1 MSVMTAAEMIQA
13 AIAAHPD
20 RRITFAEFMQLALYH
35 PELGYYSNR
44 ARQIGAS
51 GDFFTSS
58 HLGSAFGELLAEQFV
73 QMWEIL
79 DRPQP
84 FTLVEMGAGQGL
96 LAQDIISA
104 IAQQAPDCLAHLDY
118 VIVETAPGLIE
129 VQQQQLRDWGTKIR
143 WQSLDE
149 LALNPI
155 VGCCF
160 SNELLDALAVHQ
172 VEFVA
177 SQLQEVY
184 VTVQDR
190 QFIEVLADPST
201 PELATYFDQFATPP
215 VGDRY
220 PDRYR
225 TEVNLAAL
233 TWVKQVAAALQQGYV
248 LTIDYG
254 YPAERYYSPVRAHGT
269 LQCYYQHGRHNDP
282 YQNVGQQDIT
292 AHVNFTAIERQG
304 SACGLET
311 IGLTQQSIFLMAL
324 GLGERIAAVGQ
335 SDSRD
340 PQEILDRLKQR
351 DMLHQLINPMGLGNF
366 GVLIQSQKLLPEMA
380 SVTLKGLNSPIGLG
394 YF

>member
-1 MSVMTAAEMIQA
+1 V
-13 AIAAHPD
+13 
-20 RRITFAEFMQLALYH
+20 
-35 PELGYYSNR
+35 
-44 ARQIGAS
+44 
-51 GDFFTSS
+51 
-58 HLGSAFGELLAEQFV
+58 QFV
-73 QMWEIL
+73 EMWEIL
-79 DRPQP
+79 GRPAP

-96 LAQDIISA
+96 LAQDIGQA
-104 IAQQAPDCLAHLDY
+104 IAQLAPACWADLDY
-118 VIVETAPGLIE
+118 VIVETAPGLIAL
-129 VQQQQLRDWGTKIR
+129 QQRQLEAWGSQVR

-149 LALNPI
+149 LSVNPI

-172 VEFVA
+172 VEFLGGV
-177 SQLQEVY
+177 
-184 VTVQDR
+184 
-190 QFIEVLADPST
+190 VLGDPST
-201 PELATYFDQFATPP
+201 PKLAAYFEQFAPLP

-233 TWVKQVAAALQQGYV
+233 NWVNQVAAALKQGYV

-254 YPAERYYSPVRAHGT
+254 YPADRYYSPVRDHGT
-269 LQCYYQHGRHNDP
+269 LQCYYQHNRHADP
-282 YQNVGQQDIT
+282 YQNIGTQDIT

-304 SACGLET
+304 ITVGWET

-324 GLGERIAAVGQ
+324 GLGERIATVGQ

-351 DMLHQLINPMGLGNF
+351 DMLHQLINPMGLGGF
-366 GVLIQSQKLLPEMA
+366 GVLIQSKELLPEMTTA
-380 SVTLKGLNSPIGLG
+380 PLKGLNSPIGLG